1 MVCYVLLTKNPPKEA
16 KYMQGVIALWSV
28 YDVCHDMFGSL
39 KMISFIIDAELNQE
53 DWVNSNAV

>member
-1 MVCYVLLTKNPPKEA
+1 MVYYVLLTENPSEA
-16 KYMQGVIALWSV
+16 ENTRCDSLWSV
-28 YDVCHDMFGSL
+28 YVVCHDMFGSL